1 MKSAGFPGLSTAE
14 SNAIA
19 GRIVVSSEDTTPVE
33 DAEATE
39 TSAPVETDGEESSSD
54 GRLSLTVEVSDAGPC
69 RKSIRVVVPAADI
82 ADLRN
87 AAIEDFSSQAD
98 VPGFRKGRVPR
109 GLVQSRFRT
118 ELGDEL
124 KQRVLV
130 QSLEQLTEENDLDP
144 IDEPDMDVESIEI
157 PDEGDF
163 EYTFEV
169 EVRPDVALPDFSS
182 VTLQRPALE
191 VTDEDVQKYID
202 RMLQDY
208 GEKQDSAGP
217 AKSGDVVSASI
228 EFHYKDAKVQELPQ
242 LSIRLQPTL
251 RFQDGEIAEF
261 DKLMEGVSPGETREA
276 EITVSTEAENI
287 PMRGETLKAVI
298 QVHSVKT
305 FQPARLDAA
314 LLDRIGA
321 DSEEGLRNEVRQILE
336 RQVTYR
342 QRQSAREQLLNVI
355 TESADWELPEELVLK
370 QVENALQREI
380 LEMQQAGYSAREI
393 QARENEL
400 RQQSVSTTRQAMKE
414 HFVLDRIATEEDVV
428 VTNQDIEMEIMMMSF
443 QSGETPRRLKA
454 RLVKTGVME
463 NLEAQIRERKAVDIA
478 LEKAQYEEVP
488 MDEELVADLAIEAID
503 QSICKGMVSPV
514 PVATEG

>member
-1 MKSAGFPGLSTAE
+1 M
-14 SNAIA
+14 
-19 GRIVVSSEDTTPVE
+19 SSEDTTPVE
-33 DAEATE
+33 DAETPEE
-39 TSAPVETDGEESSSD
+39 TAAEETAAEETAAEESSD
-54 GRLSLTVEVSDAGPC
+54 AERMSLTVEITDAGPC
-69 RKSIRVVVPAADI
+69 RKSIRVVVAAADI
-82 ADLRN
+82 ANLRN
-87 AAIEDFSSQAD
+87 LAVNDFSNQAE

-109 GLVQSRFRT
+109 GLLQSKFRN

-130 QSLEQLTEENDLDP
+130 QSLEQLTEENNLDP
-144 IDEPDMDVESIEI
+144 IDEPDMDVESLEI
-157 PDEGDF
+157 PEEGDF

-169 EVRPDVALPDFSS
+169 EVRPDVALPDFST
-182 VTLQRPALE
+182 VTLNRPSLE
-191 VTDEDVQKYID
+191 VSDDDVQKYID
-202 RMLQDY
+202 RMLLDY
-208 GEKQDSAGP
+208 GEKQDSEGP
-217 AKSGDVVSASI
+217 TKRGDVISATI
-228 EFHYKDAKVQELPQ
+228 EFQYKEATIQELPHM
-242 LSIRLQPTL
+242 SVKIQPTL

-261 DKLMEGVSPGETREA
+261 DKLMDGVSAGESREVDITISSEA
-276 EITVSTEAENI
+276 EHI
-287 PMRGETLKAVI
+287 PMRGETVKAVI
-298 QVHSVKT
+298 SVDDVKT
-305 FQPARLDAA
+305 FLPASLDAA

-321 DSEEGLRNEVRQILE
+321 ESEDGLRDEVRQILE

-342 QRQSAREQLLNVI
+342 QRQSAREQLLSLI
-355 TESADWELPEELVLK
+355 TESGDWELPEELVLK

-414 HFVLDRIATEEDVV
+414 HFVLDRIATEEEVV

-478 LEKAQYEEVP
+478 LEKAQYEEVE
-488 MDEELVADLAIEAID
+488 MDEELVADLDIEAID
-503 QSICKGMVSPV
+503 QSICTGMLAQV
-514 PVATEG
+514 PVAAEG

>member
-1 MKSAGFPGLSTAE
+1 M
-14 SNAIA
+14 
-19 GRIVVSSEDTTPVE
+19 SSEDNAPVE
-33 DAEATE
+33 DAETPEETAAEETVAEE
-39 TSAPVETDGEESSSD
+39 TSDE
-54 GRLSLTVEVSDAGPC
+54 GRMSLTVEVADAGPC

-82 ADLRN
+82 ADLRDS
-87 AAIEDFSSQAD
+87 AVDDFSNQAE

-109 GLVQSRFRT
+109 GLIQSKFRN

-130 QSLEQLTEENDLDP
+130 QSLEQLTEENELDP
-144 IDEPDMDVESIEI
+144 IDEPDMDVESLEI

-169 EVRPDVALPDFSS
+169 EVRPNVALPDFSS
-182 VTLQRPALE
+182 VTLKRPSLE
-191 VTDEDVQKYID
+191 VSDEDVQKYID

-208 GEKQDSAGP
+208 GEKQDSEGP
-217 AKSGDVVSASI
+217 AKVGDIVSATVSFEYEEATI
-228 EFHYKDAKVQELPQ
+228 QELPQ
-242 LSIRLQPTL
+242 LSVRIQPTL

-261 DKLMEGVSPGETREA
+261 DKLMDGVSAGETREA
-276 EITVSTEAENI
+276 EITISSEAEHI
-287 PMRGETLKAVI
+287 PMRGETVKATISVDD
-298 QVHSVKT
+298 VKT
-305 FQPARLDAA
+305 FQPATLDAA

-321 DSEEGLRNEVRQILE
+321 ESEGGLRDEVRQILE

-342 QRQSAREQLLNVI
+342 QRQSAREQLLGMI
-355 TESADWELPEELVLK
+355 TESADWDLPEELVLK
-370 QVENALQREI
+370 QVDNALQREI
-380 LEMQQAGYSAREI
+380 LEMQQAGYSTAEI

-414 HFVLDRIATEEDVV
+414 HFVLDRIATEEEVV

-478 LEKAQYEEVP
+478 LEKAQYEEVE
-488 MDEELVADLAIEAID
+488 MDEELVADLDIEAID
-503 QSICKGMVSPV
+503 QSICTGMLAQV
-514 PVATEG
+514 PVAAEG